1 MIDADIYVAPRS
13 LYSREVLTGED
24 VACFSLL
31 RDGEPVSYSGSADG
45 ILQIPDD
52 YYIFIECRLK
62 MALEGHSVSVSV
74 HFNDETYYFAR
85 AGSLEDGTVIWEP
98 VWGSN
103 AKHRGRPF
111 YNLAGR
117 HELMFSV
124 MYDDTEY
131 EFSVLAEFLASK
143 NSAAEIRAML
153 ETINNNYDEISS
165 MCLDSNMNSRSS
177 LLGLID
183 QSEAIVDE
191 LAGLWQPLIKNL
203 RRILEPE
210 ITITPNG
217 IPNSPEA
224 IHWLC
229 ENPRALSYCQPEEL
243 DFVLHGFP
251 VRTDYAAEEVVVPK
265 YDLYENKVILGF
277 FEHIQTRMSDVL
289 SFITKNKQ
297 QGIRTSSAYPGYIR
311 YADIVRE
318 FGFDQ
323 LKKQENRILK
333 LQDRLYLLYSNFR
346 KITGIRAGVR
356 PAMPKI
362 TPFVARNRIYLHL
375 FTLIKEWYESSRQ
388 ELTLNDF
395 AMHFIKLDKL
405 FEFKVLTT
413 LVGVINELGGSSQ
426 KMEWHDMSDNP
437 AVQEQPFGGVPGERP
452 DEEPFNYYRWVGP
465 EGEFI
470 LDLWY
475 VPRIHMVE
483 KTCDGDL
490 AVVEN
495 FYNNPNY
502 TLTPDF
508 VFRVTWKDNPLIQD
522 WLIMDAKYSSD
533 ETVRK
538 ESLPSLRSK
547 YMVSLNQKRGVP
559 FYNPV
564 QAVWA
569 LYSRGANDQVSVYAR
584 ANHLGG
590 EYPALPSLCGIRLGR
605 NESDRDVFR
614 NMFCELLNTLKKMH
628 GAFAALGGGSK
639 GAAQS

>member
-1 MIDADIYVAPRS
+1 MIDADIYVAQTS
-13 LYSREVLTGED
+13 LYSRDLLTGEG
-24 VACFSLL
+24 VRCFTLL
-31 RDGEPVSYSGSADG
+31 ENGEPVCYSANPDG

-52 YYIFIECRLK
+52 YYIHIDCRLRIP
-62 MALEGHSVSVSV
+62 ATEEGQSVNISV
-74 HFNDETYYFAR
+74 HFNDETYYFAKT
-85 AGSLEDGTVIWEP
+85 GVQDGTDIWEP

-111 YNLAGR
+111 YNLSGR
-117 HELMFSV
+117 HEMLFRVTRGDSVSRFSV
-124 MYDDTEY
+124 M
-131 EFSVLAEFLASK
+131 VEFLASG
-143 NSAAEIRAML
+143 NSANEIREML

-165 MCLDSNMNSRSS
+165 MCLDSDMSKSS
-177 LLGLID
+177 LLNLID
-183 QSEAIVDE
+183 RSEDIVE
-191 LAGLWQPLIKNL
+191 SLTGLWQPFLKNL
-203 RRILEPE
+203 RRVLGPE
-210 ITITPNG
+210 LRVAPNG

-289 SFITKNKQ
+289 SFIAKNKHQ
-297 QGIRTSSAYPGYIR
+297 ATGINSAYPGYIR
-311 YADIVRE
+311 YVDIVRE

-323 LKKQENRILK
+323 LKKQESRIVK
-333 LQDRLYLLYSNFR
+333 LQDRLYRLYSSFR

-375 FTLIKEWYESSRQ
+375 FTLIKNWYETSRQ

-413 LVGVINELGGSSQ
+413 VVGVINDLGGSSQ
-426 KMEWHDMSDNP
+426 TMEWHDMSENT
-437 AVQEQPFGGVPGERP
+437 ALQEQPFGGVPGKRP
-452 DEEPFNYYRWVGP
+452 AEEPFNYYRWMGP
-465 EGEFI
+465 EGEFT
-470 LDLWY
+470 LELWY
-475 VPRIHMVE
+475 EPRIHMVE

-490 AVVEN
+490 AVVES
-495 FYNNPNY
+495 FSGDPNY
-502 TLTPDF
+502 VLTPDF
-508 VFRVTWKDNPLIQD
+508 VFRICWKGDSRVQD

-538 ESLPSLRSK
+538 QSLPLLRSK
-547 YMVSLNQKRGVP
+547 YMVSLNQKRGFP

-569 LYSRGANDQVSVYAR
+569 LYSRGALDQVPVYAR

-590 EYPALPSLCGIRLGR
+590 EYPAFPSLCGVRLGR
-605 NESDRDVFR
+605 TEGDREIFK

-628 GAFAALGGGSK
+628 ATFNCTGGKSGQ
-639 GAAQS
+639 QS